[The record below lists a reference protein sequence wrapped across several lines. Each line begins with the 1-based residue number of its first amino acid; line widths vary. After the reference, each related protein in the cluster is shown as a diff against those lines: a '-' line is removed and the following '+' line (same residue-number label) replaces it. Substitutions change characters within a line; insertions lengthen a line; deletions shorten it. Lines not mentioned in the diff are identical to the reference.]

1 MSLFLLIVIFFLGAC
16 AGSFSAVIL
25 EKQGVKRS
33 FWTGRSQCL
42 SCKKTL
48 NWYELIPLVSYA
60 LQGGKC
66 RGCDAKIPRWI
77 WYTEWYMAFLWMIAA
92 MLLSYA
98 GFTPLSTIYH
108 ILILTGVSLV
118 VIEDIRLQTI
128 SDTKTIPLIGI
139 IVSIFIWSHYSDDK
153 VLFSHYTSLI
163 ILGGFIG
170 MMFYM
175 IQMILPALIETVR
188 RHDRMSHIFDIF
200 ISPFIFPLWMVAKVL
215 FGEKKADAWFPSLA
229 VYEDMPTWVGG
240 GDIRLGL
247 IIGLLVGPYDFLF
260 VILYGY
266 VLGTVYFL
274 ARWIFLGKR
283 MQTMPVAPLLFFGMC
298 VVWCLK
304 IFA

>member
-25 EKQGVKRS
+25 EKQGVQRS

-98 GFTPLSTIYH
+98 GFTPLSIVYH
-108 ILILTGVSLV
+108 ILILTGVALV

-139 IVSIFIWSHYSDDK
+139 MVSIFIWGHYSDDR
-153 VLFSHYTSLI
+153 VLFPPETSLI
-163 ILGGFIG
+163 ILGGFVG

-188 RHDRMSHIFDIF
+188 RHDTMSHMFDILL
-200 ISPFIFPLWMVAKVL
+200 SPFIFPLWMVAKVL
-215 FGEKKADAWFPSLA
+215 VGEKKADAWFPSLA
-229 VYEDMPTWVGG
+229 VYEDMPTWV
-240 GDIRLGL
+240 
-247 IIGLLVGPYDFLF
+247 
-260 VILYGY
+260 
-266 VLGTVYFL
+266 
-274 ARWIFLGKR
+274 
-283 MQTMPVAPLLFFGMC
+283 
-298 VVWCLK
+298 
-304 IFA
+304 